1 MGGRSFIRNVRVMAL
16 GSGKHVE
23 KDVDGVRCKII
34 EKDISQDRVD
44 FLKDILEFNGY
55 EVKVE
60 EGKKKNEDDPTLF
73 TLGVT
78 DVVFNAVLAVYR
90 MQLKLPNGTIVS
102 PAYWK
107 QESKHTNMQYYEEKG

>member
-1 MGGRSFIRNVRVMAL
+1 MAL
-16 GSGKHVE
+16 DSGKHTE

-34 EKDISQDRVD
+34 EKDIPKERVD
-44 FLKDILEFNGY
+44 FLKEILEHNGY

-60 EGKKKNEDDPTLF
+60 EGKKKNEDDPSKF

-78 DVVFNAVLAVYR
+78 DIIFNAVLAVY
-90 MQLKLPNGTIVS
+90 QQKIILPDGRICS

-107 QESKHTNMQYYEEKG
+107 QVSKKTTMQYYEEKV

>member
-1 MGGRSFIRNVRVMAL
+1 MAL
-16 GSGKHVE
+16 DSGKHIE

-34 EKDISQDRVD
+34 EKDISQERVD

-60 EGKKKNEDDPTLF
+60 EGKKKNEDDPSKF

-78 DVVFNAVLAVYR
+78 DIVFNPVLAVYQ
-90 MQLKLPNGTIVS
+90 MKLKLPNGHYVS

-107 QESKHTNMQYYEEKG
+107 QVSKKTGMQYYEEKG

>member
-1 MGGRSFIRNVRVMAL
+1 MAL
-16 GSGKHVE
+16 GSGKHTE

-34 EKDISQDRVD
+34 ETGITEERVK
-44 FLKDILEFNGY
+44 FLKDILEFNGL

-60 EGKKKNEDDPTLF
+60 EGKKKKPEDPTVY

-78 DVVFNAVLAVYR
+78 DITFNAVLAVYR
-90 MQLKLPNGTIVS
+90 MVLKLPDGRIVS

-107 QESKHTNMQYYEEKG
+107 QESKETNMQYYEEKG